1 MAVKKDVKTA
11 AKAVKEEVKET
22 AKTVEKTVE
31 KAVKKAA
38 PAAKKA
44 ATATKKAATA
54 TKKAAAAAKK
64 TITKPTEEVY
74 LEFGGKSVSVSEI
87 VENVKKAFKADNKKA
102 SVKKVQVYIKPETN
116 EAYYVVNDIAEGKKI
131 DL

>member
-11 AKAVKEEVKET
+11 AKAVTEEVKET

-38 PAAKKA
+38 PAA
-44 ATATKKAATA
+44 KKAATA

-87 VENVKKAFKADNKKA
+87 VEIVKKAFKADNKKA

>member
-1 MAVKKDVKTA
+1 MAVKKDVKAA

-54 TKKAAAAAKK
+54 AKK
-64 TITKPTEEVY
+64 TIAKPTEEVY

>member
-54 TKKAAAAAKK
+54 AKK

-74 LEFGGKSVSVSEI
+74 LEFGGKSISVSEI

>member
-1 MAVKKDVKTA
+1 MAVKKDVATA

-22 AKTVEKTVE
+22 AKTTAKTVEKTVE
-31 KAVKKAA
+31 NAVKKAA

-44 ATATKKAATA
+44 AAATKNAAT
-54 TKKAAAAAKK
+54 AAKK
-64 TITKPTEEVY
+64 TIAKPTEEVY

-87 VENVKKAFKADNKKA
+87 VENVKKAFKADNKRT

>member
-44 ATATKKAATA
+44 ATATKKAA
-54 TKKAAAAAKK
+54 AAAKK

-74 LEFGGKSVSVSEI
+74 LEFGGKSISVSEI

>member
-38 PAAKKA
+38 PAA
-44 ATATKKAATA
+44 KKAATA